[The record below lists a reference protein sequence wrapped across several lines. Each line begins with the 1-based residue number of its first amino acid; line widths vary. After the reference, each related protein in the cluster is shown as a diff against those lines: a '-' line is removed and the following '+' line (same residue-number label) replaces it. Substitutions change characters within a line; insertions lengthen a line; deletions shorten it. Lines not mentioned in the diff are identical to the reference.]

1 MNPMKR
7 LLSAAAV
14 LLLLGAGCPLMPEVK
29 PVTPEPYVPP
39 VVEPQPEPEPTP
51 DPHGPAA
58 KADLITVSEL
68 SPGDQV
74 SSPLTVKGE
83 ARGYWYFEASFP
95 VELLDGNGNQLA
107 IKPAQAQ
114 GEWMTEDFVPFS
126 VTLTYPTPATAT
138 GTLMLRKDN
147 PSGLPEN
154 DDWLA
159 IPVTF

>member
-1 MNPMKR
+1 MKR
-7 LLSAAAV
+7 SLAIAST
-14 LLLLGAGCPLMPEVK
+14 LLLLGAGCFGGP
-29 PVTPEPYVPP
+29 TVPP
-39 VVEPQPEPEPTP
+39 VTTETLPPPAVEPQPEPAP

-58 KADLITVSEL
+58 KADLVTVSNVA
-68 SPGDQV
+68 PGDQV
-74 SSPLTVKGE
+74 SSPLKIDGR

-95 VELLDGNGNQLA
+95 VELLDADGNQLA

-126 VTLTYPTPATAT
+126 VTLTFPTPATAT

>member
-1 MNPMKR
+1 MKK
-7 LLSAAAV
+7 LLTLASA
-14 LLLLGAGCPLMPEVK
+14 LLLVGAGCFSGPTVT
-29 PVTPEPYVPP
+29 PVTPEPYPP
-39 VVEPQPEPEPTP
+39 VVEPEPAPAPAP
-51 DPHGPAA
+51 DPHGPEA
-58 KADLITVSEL
+58 KANLIMVTGL
-68 SPGDQV
+68 SPGDKV
-74 SSPLTVKGE
+74 SSPLTIKGE

-126 VTLTYPTPATAT
+126 VTLTFPPPATAT

-154 DDWLA
+154 EDWLA

>member
-1 MNPMKR
+1 MKK
-7 LLSAAAV
+7 LLAIASA
-14 LLLLGAGCPLMPEVK
+14 LLLIGAGCPLFPKVT

-39 VVEPQPEPEPTP
+39 VVEPAPAPAP
-51 DPHGPAA
+51 DPHGPEA
-58 KADLITVSEL
+58 KANLIKVTGL

-74 SSPLTVKGE
+74 SSPLIVKGE

-114 GEWMTEDFVPFS
+114 GEWMTEEFVPFT
-126 VTLTYPTPATAT
+126 VTLTFPTPPTPT

>member
-1 MNPMKR
+1 MKK
-7 LLSAAAV
+7 LLAIASA
-14 LLLLGAGCPLMPEVK
+14 LLLVGGGCFGPTVT
-29 PVTPEPYVPP
+29 PVRPEPYVPP
-39 VVEPQPEPEPTP
+39 AVQPEPAPAPVP

-58 KADLITVSEL
+58 KADLITVSSV
-68 SPGDQV
+68 SPGDKV
-74 SSPLTVKGE
+74 SSPLKVEGK

-114 GEWMTEDFVPFS
+114 GDWMTEDFVPFS
-126 VTLTYPTPATAT
+126 VTLTFPAPSTAT

-147 PSGLPEN
+147 PSGLPQNE
-154 DDWLA
+154 DWLA